1 VATVASDRAP
11 TTRNRATWALVAL
24 GIATFI
30 YITVELLPI
39 GLLTVMAA
47 DLRRTPSEMGLIV
60 TGYATVVVLAS
71 VPLARLALRVPRRT
85 LLALTL
91 GVLTVGTLLTAAA
104 PSYPVLLAARLLTA
118 LTQALFWSVVA
129 TTAIGLFPPQEQG
142 RVVAR
147 LAIGNSIAP
156 VFGVPAGTW
165 LGQQAGWRM
174 SFVVMAVLA
183 LITCVA
189 LIALLPAVT
198 AANAEPTRGSAPDAR
213 RYALLLTATVI
224 GVTGFLTAYT
234 YITPYLEEVS
244 GFAPQALGSLLFAS
258 GIAGVVGTIV
268 VGAHLDR
275 RPRAALIVPLMV
287 ITGALLGLYVLG
299 SARPLAVVALCL
311 TGLSFSALATA
322 IQNRTLQVAP
332 GSTDIA
338 SAGTSSA
345 FNVGIAA
352 GSLLGGALIDGLGTR
367 SVALTGALLTAV
379 ALAALVSERWL
390 ARPARTA
397 DAETAV
403 AC

>member
-1 VATVASDRAP
+1 MTPDHAP
-11 TTRNRATWALVAL
+11 TTRNRAIWALVAL
-24 GIATFI
+24 GVATFT

-47 DLRRTPSEMGLIV
+47 DLHRTPSEMGLIV
-60 TGYATVVVLAS
+60 TGYAAVVVLAS
-71 VPLARLALRVPRRT
+71 IPLTRLALRVPRRT
-85 LLALTL
+85 LLAVTL
-91 GVLTVGTLLTAAA
+91 GTLTVGTLLTAVA

-129 TTAIGLFPPQEQG
+129 TTAIALFPPREQG

-156 VFGVPAGTW
+156 VLGVPAGTW
-165 LGQQAGWRM
+165 LGQQAGWRV
-174 SFVVMAVLA
+174 SFVVTAVLA
-183 LITCVA
+183 LATCAA
-189 LIALLPAVT
+189 LIALLPSVT
-198 AANAEPTRGSAPDAR
+198 AANAEPPRGTAPDAR
-213 RYALLLTATVI
+213 RYALLVTATVI

-258 GIAGVVGTIV
+258 GVAGVVGTIV
-268 VGAHLDR
+268 VGAYLDR
-275 RPRAALIVPLMV
+275 RPRAALIVPLIV
-287 ITGALLGLYVLG
+287 ITGALFGLYALG
-299 SARPLAVVALCL
+299 TARPPAAVALCL

-338 SAGTSSA
+338 SAGISSA
-345 FNVGIAA
+345 FNVGIAS
-352 GSLLGGALIDGLGTR
+352 GSLLGGVLIDGVGTR
-367 SVALTGALLTAV
+367 SVALTGALLTSV
-379 ALAALVSERWL
+379 ALAALISERWL
-390 ARPARTA
+390 ARPARPA

>member
-1 VATVASDRAP
+1 MASDRAP
-11 TTRNRATWALVAL
+11 TTGTRATWALVAL
-24 GIATFI
+24 GMATFI

-47 DLRRTPSEMGLIV
+47 DLHRTPSEMGLIV

-85 LLALTL
+85 LLAVTL
-91 GVLTVGTLLTAAA
+91 GVLTIGSLLTAAA
-104 PSYPVLLAARLLTA
+104 PSYPVLLTARLLTA

-129 TTAIGLFPPQEQG
+129 TTAIGLFPPKEQG

-165 LGQQAGWRM
+165 LGQQAGWRV

-183 LITCVA
+183 LVTCVA
-189 LIALLPAVT
+189 LIALLPAVS
-198 AANAEPTRGSAPDAR
+198 AAGVEPTRGSAPDAR

-244 GFAPQALGSLLFAS
+244 GFAPQALGSLLLAS
-258 GIAGVVGTIV
+258 GVAGVVGTIA

-275 RPRAALIVPLMV
+275 RPRAALIVPLVV
-287 ITGALLGLYVLG
+287 ITGALLGLYALG
-299 SARPLAVVALCL
+299 TAQAPAIVALCL

-352 GSLLGGALIDGLGTR
+352 GSLLGGVLIDGLGTR
-367 SVALTGALLTAV
+367 SVALTGALLTSV
-379 ALAALVSERWL
+379 ALAALLSERWL
-390 ARPARTA
+390 ARPAKPA
-397 DAETAV
+397 DAEAAV

>member
-1 VATVASDRAP
+1 VASDRAP